1 MLSQSDQDIRSNIV
15 RIVDSKDRFYGTG
28 FFIEVNQKNYCI
40 TCHHCVSNLNEIFL
54 KRDGDIRYNGEWIEE
69 ISDPSKDIA
78 VLRLRYDNHIQYDKK
93 DHEPDNDNKK
103 ITNDAIKPLNYSV
116 EVMSDL
122 YASVFSYALRDVEK
136 GSTYTTPRAVEVEYA
151 KLSSS
156 ASFFSWPDEK
166 NRHQHK
172 EVPEQEVSEN
182 NKNLGRSQSNSSGS
196 TNNIYGNNNPDPK
209 YSRAPITFGL
219 HHQNQ
224 EVEVKN
230 HHVIELSKRGWNKNP
245 QVQLFAFKFLGR
257 FKQRVDFSGA
267 PVCSTHNNNVVG
279 IMTAKDG
286 NEAYVIPIHT
296 ILSKLTAHESKG
308 HKSENQGARNI
319 AGPCE
324 PAADFLQH
332 LRKGNEACIKGDY
345 GEAIRKYD
353 VILNDRNYIAAL
365 QNKGECLRMTGYH
378 KQSVE
383 YFDKVLAIDPTH
395 VVAISLKG
403 LTLFELRKYRDAIKC
418 SDRVFLL
425 DPNYVNA
432 ITTKAASFFGL
443 GDYKQ
448 SIEYFDKA
456 LAVNPSDIEA
466 LNGKGVVLL
475 KLARYEQSIEYF
487 DKALAIKPNEANIL
501 NAKSQAVG
509 KINK

>member
-15 RIVDSKDRFYGTG
+15 RVVDIEDRVYGTG
-28 FFIEVNQKNYCI
+28 FFVGVNQKEYCI

-54 KRDGDIRYNGEWIEE
+54 KRDGDIRYKAEWIEE
-69 ISDPSKDIA
+69 FSDPSKDIA
-78 VLRLRYDNHIQYDKK
+78 VLRLNYDNHSQNDKK
-93 DHEPDNDNKK
+93 DHEPDNDYKK
-103 ITNDAIKPLNYSV
+103 ITNDPIKPLNYSV
-116 EVMSDL
+116 EVMADL
-122 YASVFSYALRDVEK
+122 YASVFSYALKDVEK
-136 GSTYTTPRAVEVEYA
+136 GSTYTTPREVQVEYA
-151 KLSSS
+151 KLSGS
-156 ASFFSWPDEK
+156 AIFVSWPDEK
-166 NRHQHK
+166 NRHQDK
-172 EVPEQEVSEN
+172 EASEQEVGEN
-182 NKNLGRSQSNSSGS
+182 NKNLGRSQSSSDS
-196 TNNIYGNNNPDPK
+196 TSNIYGNNNPAPK
-209 YSRAPITFGL
+209 YSHAPIILGL
-219 HHQNQ
+219 YHQNQ
-224 EVEVKN
+224 EIEVKN
-230 HHVIELSKRGWNKNP
+230 HHVIELSKRSWNKNP
-245 QVQLFAFKFLGR
+245 QVQLFGFRFLGK
-257 FKQRVDFSGA
+257 FKQNIDFSGA

-279 IMTAKDG
+279 IMTAKDK

-296 ILSKLTAHESKG
+296 ILGKLIAHESNG
-308 HKSENQGARNI
+308 QKSENQKERNI
-319 AGPCE
+319 ARPSE
-324 PAADFLQH
+324 PAADILQH
-332 LRKGNEACIKGDY
+332 LRKGNDACIKGDY
-345 GEAIRKYD
+345 GEAIKQYD
-353 VILNDRNYIAAL
+353 IVLNDRNYIAAL

-378 KQSVE
+378 KQSLE

-418 SDRVFLL
+418 SDRVSLL
-425 DPNYVNA
+425 DPNYINA

-456 LAVNPSDIEA
+456 LAVKPSDIDA

-501 NAKSQAVG
+501 NAKSQAMD

>member
-28 FFIEVNQKNYCI
+28 FFIKVNHRNYCI
-40 TCHHCVSNLNEIFL
+40 TCHHCVNNLNEIFL
-54 KRDGDIRYNGEWIEE
+54 KRDGDIRYTGEWIEE

-78 VLRLRYDNHIQYDKK
+78 VLRLNYNNHILYEKK
-93 DHEPDNDNKK
+93 DLESDHDNKK
-103 ITNDAIKPLNYSV
+103 ITDDAIKPLNYSV

-122 YASVFSYALRDVEK
+122 YASVFSYALKDVEK
-136 GSTYTTPRAVEVEYA
+136 GSAYTTPRAVEVEYA
-151 KLSSS
+151 KLSGSPM
-156 ASFFSWPDEK
+156 FVSWPEEK
-166 NRHQHK
+166 NRHQDK
-172 EVPEQEVSEN
+172 EAPEQEVSEN
-182 NKNLGRSQSNSSGS
+182 NKNLGRSQSNSSDS
-196 TNNIYGNNNPDPK
+196 TNNIHGNNNPDPK

-219 HHQNQ
+219 YHQNQ

-230 HHVIELSKRGWNKNP
+230 YNVIELPKRSWNKNLR
-245 QVQLFAFKFLGR
+245 VQLFAFKFLGR
-257 FKQRVDFSGA
+257 LKQRVDFSGA

-296 ILSKLTAHESKG
+296 ILSKLSAHESKE
-308 HKSENQGARNI
+308 HKSESQRERNI

-324 PAADFLQH
+324 PAVDFLQH
-332 LRKGNEACIKGDY
+332 LRIGNDACIKGDY
-345 GEAIRKYD
+345 GEAIKKYD

-418 SDRVFLL
+418 SDRVSLL

-475 KLARYEQSIEYF
+475 KLSRYEQSIEYF

-501 NAKSQAVG
+501 NAKSQAMD

>member
-28 FFIEVNQKNYCI
+28 FFIKVNHRNYCI
-40 TCHHCVSNLNEIFL
+40 TCHHCVNNLNEIFL
-54 KRDGDIRYNGEWIEE
+54 KRDGDIRYTGEWIEE

-78 VLRLRYDNHIQYDKK
+78 VLRLKYNNHILYEKK
-93 DHEPDNDNKK
+93 DLESDHDNKK
-103 ITNDAIKPLNYSV
+103 ITDDAIKPLNYSV

-122 YASVFSYALRDVEK
+122 YASVFSYALKDVEK
-136 GSTYTTPRAVEVEYA
+136 GSAYTTPRAVEVEYA
-151 KLSSS
+151 KLSGSPM
-156 ASFFSWPDEK
+156 FVSWPEEK
-166 NRHQHK
+166 NRHQDK
-172 EVPEQEVSEN
+172 EAPEQEVSEN
-182 NKNLGRSQSNSSGS
+182 NKNLGRSQSNSSDS
-196 TNNIYGNNNPDPK
+196 TNNIHGNNNPDPK

-219 HHQNQ
+219 YHQNQ

-230 HHVIELSKRGWNKNP
+230 YNVIELPKRSWNKNSP
-245 QVQLFAFKFLGR
+245 VQLFAFKFLGR
-257 FKQRVDFSGA
+257 LKQRVDFSGA

-296 ILSKLTAHESKG
+296 ILSKLSAHESKE
-308 HKSENQGARNI
+308 HKSESQRERNI

-324 PAADFLQH
+324 PAVDFLQH
-332 LRKGNEACIKGDY
+332 LRIGNDACIKGDY
-345 GEAIRKYD
+345 GEAIKKYD
-353 VILNDRNYIAAL
+353 VILNDRNYVAAL

-418 SDRVFLL
+418 SDRVSLL

-475 KLARYEQSIEYF
+475 KLSRYEQSIEYF

-501 NAKSQAVG
+501 NAKSQAMD

>member
-15 RIVDSKDRFYGTG
+15 RVVDSEDRFYGTG

-78 VLRLRYDNHIQYDKK
+78 VLRLKYDNHIQYDRK
-93 DHEPDNDNKK
+93 DHELDNDNKK
-103 ITNDAIKPLNYSV
+103 NTNDAIKPLNYSV

-122 YASVFSYALRDVEK
+122 YASVFSYALKDAEK
-136 GSTYTTPRAVEVEYA
+136 GSRYTTPGAVEVEYA
-151 KLSSS
+151 KLSGS
-156 ASFFSWPDEK
+156 AIFVSWPDEK
-166 NRHQHK
+166 NRYQDK
-172 EVPEQEVSEN
+172 EAPEQEVSEN
-182 NKNLGRSQSNSSGS
+182 NKNLGRSQIDSRS
-196 TNNIYGNNNPDPK
+196 TSNIYGNNNLAPK

-219 HHQNQ
+219 YHQNQ
-224 EVEVKN
+224 ELEVNN
-230 HHVIELSKRGWNKNP
+230 HHVIELSKKIWNKSP

-257 FKQRVDFSGA
+257 LKQSVDFSGA

-279 IMTAKDG
+279 IMTSKDR

-296 ILSKLTAHESKG
+296 ILSKLIAHESSG
-308 HKSENQGARNI
+308 QKSETQRERNI
-319 AGPCE
+319 AGPSE
-324 PAADFLQH
+324 PPADFLLH
-332 LRKGNEACIKGDY
+332 LRKGNDAYIKGDY
-345 GEAIRKYD
+345 GEAIKKYD
-353 VILNDRNYIAAL
+353 VVLNDRNYIAAL
-365 QNKGECLRMTGYH
+365 QNKGECLRITGYH

-383 YFDKVLAIDPTH
+383 YFDKVLVIDPTH

-418 SDRVFLL
+418 SDRISLL
-425 DPNYVNA
+425 DPNYINA

-456 LAVNPSDIEA
+456 LAVNPSNFDA

-475 KLARYEQSIEYF
+475 KLARYEQAIEYF

-501 NAKSQAVG
+501 NAKSQAMD